1 MMQQLFQFSLLDE
14 LVQVIPQAPTI
25 FCGMPMIL
33 MILAIE
39 VMVSLFGISHHL
51 IGSFEEGFILDFFQQ
66 LMHWLSEEGTD
77 DLGVVRP

>member
-14 LVQVIPQAPTI
+14 LVQVIPQDPTI

-39 VMVSLFGISHHL
+39 VMVSLFGISYHL
-51 IGSFEEGFILDFFQQ
+51 IGSSEEGFILDFFQH
-66 LMHWLSEEGTD
+66 LMHWLSDGTD

>member
-1 MMQQLFQFSLLDE
+1 MMQQLLQFAFSDK

-25 FCGMPMIL
+25 LYGMAMIP

-51 IGSFEEGFILDFFQQ
+51 VGPFEEGFVLDFF
-66 LMHWLSEEGTD
+66 
-77 DLGVVRP
+77 

>member
-39 VMVSLFGISHHL
+39 VTVSILLFGISHHL
-51 IGSFEEGFILDFFQQ
+51 IWLFEEWFIFDFFQY
-66 LMHWLSEEGTD
+66 LMHRLSEDCAD
-77 DLGVVRP
+77 DLSVI